1 MNKRNTHEARKK
13 ERKYPAKLA
22 KDKNKIGRRR
32 EGGAQHAAGRRRRRE
47 GQTKLGQSKP
57 AMRQTLGEG
66 EMEKRNVLIQRSRN
80 GERRKKGSKPLRI
93 PATSAGGSSNSNK
106 IK

>member
-66 EMEKRNVLIQRSRN
+66 EMEKRNVLSYRDLEMERD
-80 GERRKKGSKPLRI
+80 ERRGL
-93 PATSAGGSSNSNK
+93 NL
-106 IK
+106 